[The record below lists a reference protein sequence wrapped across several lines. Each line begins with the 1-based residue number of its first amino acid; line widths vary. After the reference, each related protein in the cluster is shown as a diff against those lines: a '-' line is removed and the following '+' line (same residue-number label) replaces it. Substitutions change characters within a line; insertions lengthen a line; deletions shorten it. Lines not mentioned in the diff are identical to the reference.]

1 MKVTLKLLL
10 VEDYPAMEQT
20 ISKILHQTLN
30 VCLII
35 CWIPGIKG
43 LINTFMTNCEGQY
56 KKFTPN

>member
-10 VEDYPAMEQT
+10 VEDYPDMDQT